1 MKKFNLLKEIII
13 VDHNDLIRAINS
25 QKEFGITLNGEIT
38 YTPDEEIVIYK
49 GKHTPSISALKPSKV
64 LTPQELLGPNYKTA
78 QSEDKIGIKA
88 SNAWREIVQFNYDK
102 ALYDD
107 TSADG
112 VFEFSDKDLEQIG
125 WHADEF
131 EISYRELIEFME
143 KECSGTLLC
152 IEQEEP
158 YHFSGMG
165 FIENPKET
173 YKKLYEFTRQ
183 KVKEKMETDPLY
195 AVEKLS
201 EDEKEAARFFAL
213 L

>member
-13 VDHNDLIRAINS
+13 VDQNELLKAINS
-25 QKEFGITLNGEIT
+25 QKEFGITLDGNIT
-38 YTPDEEIVIYK
+38 YRPDEEILIYK
-49 GKHTPSISALKPSKV
+49 GKHTPSISALKPQKP
-64 LTPQELLGPNYKTA
+64 LTPQEMFGPNYKTA
-78 QSEDKIGIKA
+78 QSENKIGIKA
-88 SNAWREIVQFNYDK
+88 SNAWKEIVQLNYDK

-131 EISYRELIEFME
+131 EVSYRDLIDFME

-165 FIENPKET
+165 FIDDPKES
-173 YKKLYEFTRQ
+173 YEKLYEFARK
-183 KVKEKMETDPLY
+183 KVQEKMKTDPLF
-195 AVEKLS
+195 APDNLS
-201 EDEKEAARFFAL
+201 EDEEEAARFFKL